1 MFTGYELI
9 LLDIFIVNMVAML
22 FVLYYLK
29 KCYSCCYAELIPI
42 KCLAA
47 FQLQLSF
54 ILSFFSGELPSVT
67 CLHIQS
73 FGHSVKQ
80 PEDTHWP
87 TGLDCADPQFLL
99 SLAA

>member
-9 LLDIFIVNMVAML
+9 LLDIFIVNVVAML

-47 FQLQLSF
+47 FQLPLSLKTHTGQPAF
-54 ILSFFSGELPSVT
+54 GYMLI
-67 CLHIQS
+67 HIQS